1 MSKKRDD
8 LLDLLRKFEME
19 AKRYLGVDA
28 YSEISRY
35 ILEQTDDF
43 DENGDPI
50 VPGTVPTLNTPADIW
65 PELLVVPMPLVLPLA
80 SPHRTQLAGLIK
92 TEFELRKGHANDCLG
107 SIRQII
113 GHQSFQFK
121 NLLRPAT
128 DKVHHTR
135 ARTSIQHVYRELTLK
150 AQIYRRTRQGLE
162 SLGLEPELLITTY
175 RILDKDDLKV
185 SAAVGNPNQAGIS
198 QTSLSWIWTTIHG
211 PLSADNYLMECTEFN
226 NLWFQSLVNITSVYR
241 VHWLRVQARFHR
253 WAEELTVTKNEMEW
267 TTHFFFTKA
276 REWDAYLAPGLR
288 SGQIAYA
295 ERQKAMWLAMGEE
308 ARKQFLKIRPD
319 AHSRL
324 HSII

>member
-1 MSKKRDD
+1 LDERFTISKKRDE

-19 AKRYLGVDA
+19 AKRYLGADA
-28 YSEISRY
+28 YTEISGY
-35 ILEQTDDF
+35 ILEPTDDF
-43 DENGDPI
+43 DENGESI
-50 VPGTVPTLNTPADIW
+50 APGTVPTLNTPEDTR
-65 PELLVVPMPLVLPLA
+65 PELLVIPLPSTLPLA

-128 DKVHHTR
+128 DKVHRTR

-175 RILDKDDLKV
+175 RTLDKDDLKV

-211 PLSADNYLMECTEFN
+211 PLSADNYLMECMKFAHFCGFNLVNFPQFTEFTGSG
-226 NLWFQSLVNITSVYR
+226 LGLDSIGGQKSLL
-241 VHWLRVQARFHR
+241 LRRMKWNGQHDFSSRR
-253 WAEELTVTKNEMEW
+253 LE
-267 TTHFFFTKA
+267 
-276 REWDAYLAPGLR
+276 
-288 SGQIAYA
+288 SGMHI
-295 ERQKAMWLAMGEE
+295 
-308 ARKQFLKIRPD
+308 
-319 AHSRL
+319 
-324 HSII
+324 